1 MEIDCAHRIGCVSC
15 VFALTFTTFGSNCI
29 NDFRS
34 FLGNRFTNFVSACR
48 YDSLLRGKEV
58 TVCDFYP
65 SMEGLSESLTSPL
78 IIAHLLLTGWPLITE
93 SLSTLV
99 DPVLHRQCIII
110 VRVFPEE
117 NSQLYEIP
125 PFPFTFTFPSSSLP
139 CLCMISS
146 AFLTFHFIFLSFFF
160 PPRRFLPFKI
170 QPGGLGERC

>member
-1 MEIDCAHRIGCVSC
+1 MRTTRCEMEIDCAHRIGCVSC

-48 YDSLLRGKEV
+48 YDSLLLGKDV

-93 SLSTLV
+93 SLATLV

-110 VRVFPEE
+110 VRVFPKRKIH
-117 NSQLYEIP
+117 SCTKLPRFPSLSLSLPP
-125 PFPFTFTFPSSSLP
+125 PFL
-139 CLCMISS
+139 
-146 AFLTFHFIFLSFFF
+146 AFV
-160 PPRRFLPFKI
+160 
-170 QPGGLGERC
+170 